1 MQEAVGWERGA
12 LGWLILPYEIQREV
26 WLRLPLSDIGK
37 QLLVCKEVRDFNFN
51 LRLPIPRTSP
61 GTNSGR
67 RSSQIHCGRNFINS
81 NYYCPNFFL
90 RLMISTQ
97 AFRRAKR

>member
-1 MQEAVGWERGA
+1 M
-12 LGWLILPYEIQREV
+12 LGWLTLPYEIQREV
-26 WLRLPLSDIGK
+26 WLRLPLSDVGK

-67 RSSQIHCGRNFINS
+67 RSSQNHCGRNFINS
-81 NYYCPNFFL
+81 NYFL
-90 RLMISTQ
+90 APQLFCRLMISTQ
-97 AFRRAKR
+97 AFRRAKS